1 MPSGTNSQ
9 PLSLTNSMRVESPA
23 EAEMLK
29 DAIRQG
35 RIKPENVKRA
45 ESALMVFWSEQDS
58 AKRAREKEGRWGP
71 GASALVRGPAEGIA
85 GMVTGPVDLAAG
97 IARELGIPVGKPN
110 LQKNFM
116 KELDRGTTRPKSAGG
131 RFLEDA
137 EAMATGAAFGPRTP
151 RFSKVRP
158 NVRQFLNENPGV
170 TLPPGVRRGG
180 TAEWLERQAAKFHPS
195 VKAAHGRMVSQWNT
209 ADLNNTLSTI
219 GAPPLPPGVT
229 GRAALR
235 YVHAQISAGYKRL
248 LDNMKLDPDA
258 GQVTLRS
265 RMQQINQAY
274 AGMDAAQKK
283 NLDDII
289 NEIVVRQPSPAVAA
303 HMTAAAGRTG
313 VPPTIPTMRS
323 IKEIDRM
330 LRTESTRATRRNTYQ
345 DDKLVE
351 ALKDI
356 RAAVDQV
363 GQDQN
368 GAAWGEYRAH
378 DRAWADWANDV
389 RATQGAKSGW
399 LYTPAGK
406 RKALTMSDTSR
417 DKRAT
422 KLGTGA
428 AMPRVDRA
436 EEVMGNT
443 QPDSGTPAAL
453 GLIELLRHAVT
464 NPKMALGMAGGGAV
478 YNDPVLKVLQERAL
492 GGAPKLASG
501 PGALL
506 GASQAVQPGDP
517 DQNPA
522 LKQFGVAQ

>member
-1 MPSGTNSQ
+1 MPSGTTS
-9 PLSLTNSMRVESPA
+9 PPPSRTEDMRVESEA
-23 EAEMLK
+23 EAQMLTQ
-29 DAIRQG
+29 ALRERRIR
-35 RIKPENVKRA
+35 PENVKRA
-45 ESALMVFWSEQDS
+45 EDALLVFHDQQRIDK
-58 AKRAREKEGRWGP
+58 AKREREGRLGP
-71 GASALVRGPAEGIA
+71 GLSKLVRGPAEGIA

-97 IARELGIPVGKPN
+97 VLRELGVPVGKPN

-116 KELDRGTTRPKSAGG
+116 KELDRGTTRPTSAGG
-131 RFLEDA
+131 KFLEDA
-137 EAMATGAAFGPRTP
+137 EAMATGAALGPRTP
-151 RFSKVRP
+151 RMGKIRP
-158 NVRQFLNENPGV
+158 NVRQFARENPGV
-170 TLPPGVRRGG
+170 TMTPGARRGG
-180 TAEWLERQAAKFHPS
+180 TANWLEQQAAKFHPS
-195 VKAAHGRMVSQWNT
+195 VKAARGRMVSQWNT
-209 ADLNNTLSTI
+209 ADLNHTLSTI

-258 GQVTLRS
+258 GQVPLRS
-265 RMQQINQAY
+265 RMQQIKQAY
-274 AGMDAAQKK
+274 AGMDAAQQK

-422 KLGTGA
+422 KLGTGQ

-436 EEVMGNT
+436 EEIMGNT
-443 QPDSGTPAAL
+443 EPDSGTPAAL
-453 GLIELLRHAVT
+453 GLIELLRHAT
-464 NPKMALGMAGGGAV
+464 NPKAAALGVAGGAL

-501 PGALL
+501 PGALF

-522 LKQFGVAQ
+522 LKQFGVQP